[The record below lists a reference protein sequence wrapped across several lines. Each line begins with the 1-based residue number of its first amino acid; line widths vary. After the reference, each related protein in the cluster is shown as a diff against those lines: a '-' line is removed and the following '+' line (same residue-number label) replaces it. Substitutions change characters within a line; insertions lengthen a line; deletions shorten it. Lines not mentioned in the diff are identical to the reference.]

1 MPAWPSSS
9 LEPMTTR
16 HAPSEGSIQAVVG
29 SRKSLGPM
37 PGGGYSTGLPSYLVQ
52 LVSSGSASSAG
63 TARHCTWTEALVE
76 PV

>member
-1 MPAWPSSS
+1 
-9 LEPMTTR
+9 MTMR
-16 HAPSEGSIQAVVG
+16 QVESDGSNHAVVG
-29 SRKSLGPM
+29 SRKSLGPI

-63 TARHCTWTEALVE
+63 TARHCTCTEALVE